1 MPGARATAVV
11 SPPKEAR
18 LRLAH
23 VGPLADVVDAP
34 ARASERQ
41 ALLAIAHEIR
51 RVVFVEEQ
59 RVSNDLEWDGL
70 DDEAEHFVVFA
81 PDGAPLGTAR
91 LRVVEGVGK
100 AERVAVHAH
109 ARGRGAGRRLMAA
122 IEGRAIEL
130 GLDRL
135 RLNAQVAV
143 LPFYE
148 KLGYAAHGE
157 VFVEADIDHRAM
169 TRAIP
174 QRAQSTQR

>member
-1 MPGARATAVV
+1 MSRPDDAPLRLERVGPRAGVVDSPPRAT
-11 SPPKEAR
+11 E
-18 LRLAH
+18 
-23 VGPLADVVDAP
+23 
-34 ARASERQ
+34 RA

-59 RVSNDLEWDGL
+59 RVAPDLEWDGL

-91 LRVVEGVGK
+91 LRVVDGVGK

-122 IEGRAIEL
+122 IEARAVEL

-157 VFVEADIDHRAM
+157 VFVEAEIDHRAM

-174 QRAQSTQR
+174 ERAQSTQR